1 MHCADT
7 WDADLECVASTCFK
21 GGDAAADIFVFL
33 SAPVL
38 WQRFALILQATLN
51 SRTGRSFIGG
61 GPVDMG
67 ISNMEKVF
75 PSLSGE
81 GCVACFSCKVKAYSP
96 NIEPLTLMLCAHT

>member
-1 MHCADT
+1 MAR
-7 WDADLECVASTCFK
+7 TCFK
-21 GGDAAADIFVFL
+21 GPDAAADIFVFL

-67 ISNMEKVF
+67 ISGMAKAF
-75 PSLSGE
+75 PALSGE
-81 GCVACFSCKVKAYSP
+81 GCVACFTCKV
-96 NIEPLTLMLCAHT
+96 